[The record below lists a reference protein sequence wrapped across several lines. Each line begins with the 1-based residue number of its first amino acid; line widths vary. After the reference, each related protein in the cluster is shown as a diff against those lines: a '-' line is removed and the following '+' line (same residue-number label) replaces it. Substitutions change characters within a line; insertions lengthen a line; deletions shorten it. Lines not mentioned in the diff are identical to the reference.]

1 MVRVEQEHAQQ
12 WSTRPKRLTSVTNEN
27 ILIQAKQDY
36 SDGLLDLKYYQ
47 QRLRSLGYR
56 YINVFDT
63 FDKDDLDYEPQQ
75 ISASTICHHFHEYGY
90 RNVLPRTTH
99 MLTSD
104 DRKRRVQWTKQH
116 QNDDFKRTIFTN
128 ESSFQL
134 FRNTIRRWTKHPKNE
149 SKCAPKNRQKVR
161 IWGTDNDPKR
171 RIRIECPTCV
181 DEQTL
186 PSPDS
191 LSYKLLD
198 VGEEAIFDY
207 QGRPINISANS
218 LIEIRELGSGNF
230 GTVMLAEVKGH
241 SEIKIAVKRLN
252 LTPSQSNPNDYTAN
266 TDLRTMR
273 AVGSGVN
280 SHVTKFYA
288 PIIDRSSCQLLI
300 CMELCETS
308 MDRFCTTMHV
318 MDKTEHLDLLL
329 KRMINHIA
337 DALLFLKSQNIL
349 HRDVKPSNILLNQN
363 PIIFNLCD
371 FGI

>member
-1 MVRVEQEHAQQ
+1 MAH
-12 WSTRPKRLTSVTNEN
+12 SRPPETVKKR
-27 ILIQAKQDY
+27 
-36 SDGLLDLKYYQ
+36 
-47 QRLRSLGYR
+47 
-56 YINVFDT
+56 
-63 FDKDDLDYEPQQ
+63 P
-75 ISASTICHHFHEYGY
+75 
-90 RNVLPRTTH
+90 
-99 MLTSD
+99 
-104 DRKRRVQWTKQH
+104 
-116 QNDDFKRTIFTN
+116 IF
-128 ESSFQL
+128 
-134 FRNTIRRWTKHPKNE
+134 
-149 SKCAPKNRQKVR
+149 
-161 IWGTDNDPKR
+161 
-171 RIRIECPTCV
+171 RIECPTCV

-349 HRDVKPSNILLNQN
+349 HRDVKPSNILLNRN
-363 PIIFNLCD
+363 PIIFKLCD
-371 FGI
+371 FGICGQLIDSVASTMTKGTRIYLAPERIDRNLSPHGYGVRSDMWALGLSTLEIATNKHPFFEMIEPAILIKVETWIPELPSYLSVELQQLIIWLLKSRQEDRPIKYENILTSFAIQSLPTEITKEEEMVKIIIENIPQLYEN